1 MVGHVPTGMAE
12 TLQNFVYGQYRIKM
26 PYPTKENNLN
36 VAMTLIYTPCL
47 LGVTTYYY
55 LLLLTTYYF
64 YYYYF
69 YYYYYYLLL
78 LTTYYFYYYYFYYY
92 YYYYY

>member
-55 LLLLTTYYF
+55 
-64 YYYYF
+64 
-69 YYYYYYLLL
+69 YLLL
-78 LTTYYFYYYYFYYY
+78 LTTYYFYYYYYYYFYYY
-92 YYYYY
+92 YYYYYY